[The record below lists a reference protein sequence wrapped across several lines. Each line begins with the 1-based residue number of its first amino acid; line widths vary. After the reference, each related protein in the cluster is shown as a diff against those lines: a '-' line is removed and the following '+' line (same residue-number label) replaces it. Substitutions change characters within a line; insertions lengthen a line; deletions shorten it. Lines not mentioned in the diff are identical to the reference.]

1 MKVTE
6 CLGIEHRVFLRQIDR
21 LEEGQ
26 RRESSSAERR
36 AMVALL
42 AAALEEHA
50 HIEDEILF
58 PALEPH
64 LGRQAGPLAV
74 MDAEHEE
81 IRHLLAEMALGD
93 DDVDAMVSRFIDLAR
108 EHFAKEDQVLFPL
121 AEQLLGEGKLT
132 ELARACPHVQS
143 LGRH

>member
-21 LEEGQ
+21 LAEAQ
-26 RRESSSAERR
+26 RRGAPPPERR

-42 AAALEEHA
+42 GEVLEEHA
-50 HIEDEILF
+50 RIEDEILF
-58 PALEPH
+58 PALESH

-81 IRHLLAEMALGD
+81 IRHLLAEVAQGD

-121 AEQLLGEGKLT
+121 AEQLLGEERLT
-132 ELARACPHVQS
+132 ELAQACPHVQP
-143 LGRH
+143 LGRG